1 MPYLSPSSS
10 QTSTTTTT
18 ETESN
23 RPSHRRTRSETPTFS
38 TETGPGAF
46 TPLVGIP
53 RRQRQFEKRPLFQI
67 APDDDEEQE
76 GAVAAPKTQP
86 QVGRPQN
93 EKASEPQIKVSGP
106 STPQGVSNIPFP
118 RTVSFFFQLLLF
130 IVERV

>member
-1 MPYLSPSSS
+1 MPYLSPTSS

-18 ETESN
+18 ETESS

-86 QVGRPQN
+86 QN
-93 EKASEPQIKVSGP
+93 EKASEPQIKVSGS

-118 RTVSFFFQLLLF
+118 TTVSFFFQLLLF
-130 IVERV
+130 MVERV